1 MIYGFVC
8 LPQREISQS
17 CSQSEAIFSSSSQKK
32 EALDNF
38 LSRHPK
44 GHSYQFLRFSH
55 LSPVGKQKK
64 HHHDGQQSPPPAA
77 GGAQASSPQP
87 SQING
92 NTSESTGPTTG
103 GSRMSPEGPPRAF
116 WK

>member
-1 MIYGFVC
+1 M
-8 LPQREISQS
+8 
-17 CSQSEAIFSSSSQKK
+17 A
-32 EALDNF
+32 NN
-38 LSRHPK
+38 HP
-44 GHSYQFLRFSH
+44 L
-55 LSPVGKQKK
+55 
-64 HHHDGQQSPPPAA
+64 PAA